1 VKQIDETV
9 ARKVLE
15 IVDAGLCK
23 GAGEPAPGK
32 MCIEAAVTFA
42 LGEPFSD
49 EPSCVSHALR
59 RLKIRLNDSCWSSN
73 DVRAKGLRRLGI
85 AQLGSK
91 DALNDNEFVKHVAR
105 MTIQTVVPQVLRR
118 AAKRNPKHEQVLLDA
133 ALLCET
139 EPTQENAIKAKDTA
153 YAAADAAAYAAD
165 AAAYAAAD
173 AAAYAADAAADADAY
188 AAAYAA
194 AAAAAASAAAYAA
207 ADKVLAEFAEN
218 VVQIL
223 VEMKAPG
230 CRWLYLTA

>member
-153 YAAADAAAYAAD
+153 YAAA
-165 AAAYAAAD
+165 
-173 AAAYAADAAADADAY
+173 AADAAADADAY